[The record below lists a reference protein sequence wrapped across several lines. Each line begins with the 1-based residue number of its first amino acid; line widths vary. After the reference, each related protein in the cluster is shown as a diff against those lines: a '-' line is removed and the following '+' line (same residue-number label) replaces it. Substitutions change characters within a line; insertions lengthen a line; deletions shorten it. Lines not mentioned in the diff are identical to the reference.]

1 MYRINIPL
9 NILFL
14 RFNTTVYSVAKEND
28 IPDFF
33 PGTSIHVLIYNVNV
47 NIYKQYIYCVFGLSG
62 LLYQFIIDQEIC
74 VRSIKKL

>member
-47 NIYKQYIYCVFGLSG
+47 NIYKQYINCVFGLSG
-62 LLYQFIIDQEIC
+62 LITISIHHRSGNVREIN
-74 VRSIKKL
+74 